1 MLIMGNLTKHKL
13 FLPQLCFIT
22 LNFYTNAMAADAIN
36 KKVNESV
43 IIDCPELHPDAK
55 FTSVRWTKDTSL
67 FATMGTNIMLRDI
80 LPGFEDRVKLT
91 SPTEFK
97 MEINHLEMKDTAI
110 YECILYFER
119 SGITE
124 SNNKTVKLI
133 VQDKPDKPGQP
144 IIKDIQSRQV
154 TATWSSS
161 ENKNSPIVEYV
172 LYIKECKKDIV
183 KKEKVAPNNFE
194 FTALELTPFTCYK
207 VSVEA
212 VNGVGP
218 SDPSIESDEF
228 ITLEEAPSSPP
239 PNLQSPNQTSS
250 EIYLSWDQPPLDSL
264 NGELTGYVIRYGID
278 KNNMS
283 SLNITDHKIVTYVL
297 SNLKPYSMYTVSIA
311 AQNSKGT
318 SLESDIAVSTSPGPP
333 SKPRI
338 THINNNQANSFYV
351 NWEPPQE
358 LNGILLSYKLEW
370 TQSGTNEPRSRFIS
384 GHLINPMAVYVQ
396 DLVPYTKYNVRV
408 AAVTDGGQGEFSDEF
423 PAFTDVAAPSPPL
436 NLNLTAV
443 GANSIHLSWT
453 PPITYYKSIDGYI
466 IKGWDHRGN
475 TIGATID
482 KSNINEYTFK
492 NLVTNSRYNLRV
504 AGVTSSIFIKA
515 NFCGDFTEAK
525 TITLGEAME
534 HRHTAEASLPPGVIV
549 AIVIGV
555 LLLVTVAALVVGY
568 RFYNCRRL
576 YQAAYYYLAVP
587 SNSQQTPQTVISVEE
602 PSEEK
607 QYPDIAVADFIL
619 HVEQMHMDSD
629 IGFSQEFDEINRTS
643 YSDKYPCESSNL
655 NDNRNKNRYINI
667 VAYDHSRVV
676 LKTELSR
683 IRQSDYINA
692 NYVDGYKKPKA
703 YIATQ
708 GPLPQ
713 TFPDFWRMIW
723 EQNTSVIVM
732 ITNLMEKGRRK
743 CDQYWPNDGA
753 ETYGHLHV
761 KLVNTIP
768 RAHYTVRIFTI
779 KNLKVKK

>member
-1 MLIMGNLTKHKL
+1 MAQNRTEIEIRIVKL
-13 FLPQLCFIT
+13 DRASAAL
-22 LNFYTNAMAADAIN
+22 AADAVN

-67 FATMGTNIMLRDI
+67 LATMGTNIMLRDI

-97 MEINHLEMKDTAI
+97 LEINNLEMKDTAI
-110 YECILYFER
+110 YECILYFEK

-124 SNNKTVKLI
+124 SNKRTVKLI

-207 VSVEA
+207 VYVEA

-228 ITLEEAPSSPP
+228 ITLEEA
-239 PNLQSPNQTSS
+239 
-250 EIYLSWDQPPLDSL
+250 
-264 NGELTGYVIRYGID
+264 
-278 KNNMS
+278 
-283 SLNITDHKIVTYVL
+283 
-297 SNLKPYSMYTVSIA
+297 
-311 AQNSKGT
+311 
-318 SLESDIAVSTSPGPP
+318 P

-358 LNGILLSYKLEW
+358 LNGILLGYKLEW
-370 TQSGTNEPRSRFIS
+370 TQSWTNEPRSRFIS

-436 NLNLTAV
+436 NLNLIAV

-475 TIGATID
+475 TIGGTID

-525 TITLGEAME
+525 TITLGEKMMIRLGAKHMVLGTNDG
-534 HRHTAEASLPPGVIV
+534 RGTDWVISEKEEWL
-549 AIVIGV
+549 GV
-555 LLLVTVAALVVGY
+555 L
-568 RFYNCRRL
+568 RR
-576 YQAAYYYLAVP
+576 
-587 SNSQQTPQTVISVEE
+587 EE
-602 PSEEK
+602 
-607 QYPDIAVADFIL
+607 
-619 HVEQMHMDSD
+619 
-629 IGFSQEFDEINRTS
+629 
-643 YSDKYPCESSNL
+643 
-655 NDNRNKNRYINI
+655 
-667 VAYDHSRVV
+667 
-676 LKTELSR
+676 TE
-683 IRQSDYINA
+683 
-692 NYVDGYKKPKA
+692 G
-703 YIATQ
+703 
-708 GPLPQ
+708 
-713 TFPDFWRMIW
+713 
-723 EQNTSVIVM
+723 
-732 ITNLMEKGRRK
+732 
-743 CDQYWPNDGA
+743 
-753 ETYGHLHV
+753 
-761 KLVNTIP
+761 
-768 RAHYTVRIFTI
+768 
-779 KNLKVKK
+779 